1 MQALLPT
8 ALRSRRAALA
18 LAVLA
23 PCAVSATATSSAAGA
38 PDRDRAHGQH
48 GAHYYIPARPEN
60 QVWGGFPIGR
70 APVLTVKS
78 GDTVALDTVSP
89 DGANNVTLNPVSFF
103 GLFGVKPGEV
113 LKDATDFWNS
123 IPSRP
128 RYGVHPLIGP
138 INVAGAE
145 PGDTL
150 EIQVLSVKARV
161 PYGINSTA
169 PTRGVFSTTYP
180 GWRAGDVPVDI
191 PAAPAGAPGG
201 IFPDQRSHLYRSANI
216 RGQDTVLF
224 NDDIR
229 IPAAPFMGVMAVAPA
244 TGTFVGS
251 TPTSPPPA
259 SGVQDSGPN
268 GPYGGN
274 FDTKDLKAGT
284 TLYLPVF
291 QPGAQFFT
299 GDGHQVQGGGEV
311 SGGALE
317 QSLSGT
323 FRFVLHKHKTIQ
335 GPLAEDDDFYT
346 VFGIDHDL
354 DRAMK
359 LAVAKT
365 VDFLIS
371 EKGLT
376 PAKAQSLASLAADY
390 NVAEAVDG
398 TQIIVGKIPKSIFLK
413 K

>member
-23 PCAVSATATSSAAGA
+23 PCALSATATSSAAGA
-38 PDRDRAHGQH
+38 HDRDRAHGQH
-48 GAHYYIPARPEN
+48 AAHYYIPARPEN
-60 QVWGGFPIGR
+60 QVWGGFPIGQP
-70 APVLTVKS
+70 PVLTVKS
-78 GDTVALDTVSP
+78 GDTVSLDTVSP
-89 DGANNVTLNPVSFF
+89 DGANNPALNPVSFF
-103 GLFGVKPGEV
+103 GLFGVKPSEV

-123 IPSRP
+123 RPSRP
-128 RYGVHPLIGP
+128 QYGNHPLIGP

-180 GWRAGDVPVDI
+180 GWRPGDVPVDI
-191 PAAPAGAPGG
+191 PEVPVGAPGG
-201 IFPDQRSHLYRSANI
+201 VFPDQRSHLYRSKKI
-216 RGQDTVLF
+216 RGQEMVLF

-229 IPAAPFMGVMAVAPA
+229 IPASPFMGVMAVAPP
-244 TGTFVGS
+244 TGVFVGS

-259 SGVQDSGPN
+259 TGVQSSGPN

-284 TLYLPVF
+284 TLYLPIF
-291 QPGAQFFT
+291 QPGAQFYT

-317 QSLSGT
+317 QSLSGE
-323 FRFVLHKHKTIQ
+323 FKFVLHKDKPIT
-335 GPLAEDDDFYT
+335 GPLAEDDDSYT

-398 TQIIVGKIPKSIFLK
+398 TQVIVGKIPKSIFVK
-413 K
+413 